1 MNFLTP
7 FSAEIDAYSDPNAI
21 LACNDALRQRGL
33 CISPTQAK
41 ALCETRENAL
51 RQTAR
56 IEFRGGTLEKLIC
69 AFSDSDFV
77 RQDNFVELLQELIDL
92 FYASRNEIPDA
103 VSDDALIVFM
113 KRAFNGTCAGSSE
126 LLGGREL
133 PMLYRR
139 LRAGE
144 TIAQSME
151 KLS

>member
-7 FSAEIDAYSDPNAI
+7 FSDAIAAYENPDAV
-21 LACNDALRQRGL
+21 LACND
-33 CISPTQAK
+33 
-41 ALCETRENAL
+41 AL

-56 IEFRGGTLEKLIC
+56 IEFRGGTLEKLID

-77 RQDNFVELLQELIDL
+77 RQDNFVELLQELTDL
-92 FYASRNEIPDA
+92 FYASRNEIPDT
-103 VSDDALIVFM
+103 VSDDELIVFM
-113 KRAFNGTCAGSSE
+113 KRAFNGACAGSVE

-151 KLS
+151 RFS